1 MEEFIAV
8 ATIRYYTGEGYGP
21 DGECNNYAE
30 ENVLMTHV
38 KDFTEAVKKL
48 EDYYGNDLDTIVKL
62 TLLNG
67 PMAFISKENMDR
79 ALTED
84 II

>member
-1 MEEFIAV
+1 MEEYIAV
-8 ATIRYYTGEGYGP
+8 ATIRYYVA
-21 DGECNNYAE
+21 DNNYAE

-38 KDFTEAVKKL
+38 KNFAEAVKKL
-48 EDYYGNDLDTIVKL
+48 EDYYGDDLNTIIEL
-62 TLLNG
+62 TLLEG
-67 PMAFISKENMDR
+67 PMAFISKENMNR

>member
-1 MEEFIAV
+1 MEEFVAV
-8 ATIRYYTGEGYGP
+8 ATIRYYVA
-21 DGECNNYAE
+21 DNNYAE

-48 EDYYGNDLDTIVKL
+48 EDYYGNDLNTIIEL

>member
-1 MEEFIAV
+1 MEEYIAV
-8 ATIRYYTGEGYGP
+8 ATIRYYVA
-21 DGECNNYAE
+21 DNNCAE

-38 KDFTEAVKKL
+38 KNFAEAVKKL
-48 EDYYGNDLDTIVKL
+48 EDYYGDDLDTIIEL
-62 TLLNG
+62 TLLEG

>member
-1 MEEFIAV
+1 MEEFVAV
-8 ATIRYYTGEGYGP
+8 ATIRYYVA
-21 DGECNNYAE
+21 DNNYAE

-38 KDFTEAVKKL
+38 KNFAEAVKKL
-48 EDYYGNDLDTIVKL
+48 EDYYGDDLNTIIEL

>member
-1 MEEFIAV
+1 MEEFVAV
-8 ATIRYYTGEGYGP
+8 ATIRYYVA
-21 DGECNNYAE
+21 DNNYAE

-38 KDFTEAVKKL
+38 KNFTEAVKKL

>member
-1 MEEFIAV
+1 MEEFVAV
-8 ATIRYYTGEGYGP
+8 ATIRYYVA
-21 DGECNNYAE
+21 DNNYAE

-38 KDFTEAVKKL
+38 KNFAEAVKKL
-48 EDYYGNDLDTIVKL
+48 EDYYGDDLNTIIEL

-67 PMAFISKENMDR
+67 PMAFLSKENMNR

>member
-1 MEEFIAV
+1 MEEYIAV
-8 ATIRYYTGEGYGP
+8 ATIRYYVA
-21 DGECNNYAE
+21 DNNYAE

-38 KDFTEAVKKL
+38 KNFAEAVKKL
-48 EDYYGNDLDTIVKL
+48 EDYYGNDLNTIVKL

-67 PMAFISKENMDR
+67 PMAFLSKENMNR

>member
-1 MEEFIAV
+1 MEEYIAV
-8 ATIRYYTGEGYGP
+8 ATIRYYVA
-21 DGECNNYAE
+21 DNNYAE

-38 KDFTEAVKKL
+38 KNFAEAVKKL
-48 EDYYGNDLDTIVKL
+48 EDYYGDDLNTIIEL

>member
-1 MEEFIAV
+1 MEEFVAV
-8 ATIRYYTGEGYGP
+8 ATIRYYVA
-21 DGECNNYAE
+21 DNNYAE

-38 KDFTEAVKKL
+38 KNFAEAVKKL
-48 EDYYGNDLDTIVKL
+48 EDYYGDDLNTIIEL
-62 TLLNG
+62 TLLEG

>member
-1 MEEFIAV
+1 MEEFVAV
-8 ATIRYYTGEGYGP
+8 ATIRYYVA
-21 DGECNNYAE
+21 DNNYAE
-30 ENVLMTHV
+30 EIVLMTHV
-38 KDFTEAVKKL
+38 KNFAEAVKKL
-48 EDYYGNDLDTIVKL
+48 EDYYGDDLNTIIEL

>member
-1 MEEFIAV
+1 MEEYIAV
-8 ATIRYYTGEGYGP
+8 ATIRYYVA
-21 DGECNNYAE
+21 DNNYAE
-30 ENVLMTHV
+30 ENILMTHV

-48 EDYYGNDLDTIVKL
+48 EDYYGDDLNTIIEL
-62 TLLNG
+62 TLLEG

>member
-1 MEEFIAV
+1 MEEYIAV
-8 ATIRYYTGEGYGP
+8 ATIRYYVA
-21 DGECNNYAE
+21 DNNYAE
-30 ENVLMTHV
+30 ENILMTHV

-48 EDYYGNDLDTIVKL
+48 EDYYGNDLNTIVKL

>member
-1 MEEFIAV
+1 MEEFVAV
-8 ATIRYYTGEGYGP
+8 ATIRYYVA
-21 DGECNNYAE
+21 DNNYAE

-38 KDFTEAVKKL
+38 KNFAEAVKKL
-48 EDYYGNDLDTIVKL
+48 EDYYGNDLNTIIEL

>member
-1 MEEFIAV
+1 MEEYIAV
-8 ATIRYYTGEGYGP
+8 ATIRYYVA
-21 DGECNNYAE
+21 DNNYAE

-38 KDFTEAVKKL
+38 KNFAEAVKKL
-48 EDYYGNDLDTIVKL
+48 EDYYGDDLNTIIKL

>member
-1 MEEFIAV
+1 MEEYIAV
-8 ATIRYYTGEGYGP
+8 ATIRYYVA
-21 DGECNNYAE
+21 DNNYAE

-38 KDFTEAVKKL
+38 KNFAEAVKKL
-48 EDYYGNDLDTIVKL
+48 EDYYGDDLNTIIEL
-62 TLLNG
+62 TLLEG